1 MSLPDYL
8 DEIKTFLSGKGVP
21 QEPKAVVI
29 LGSGLG
35 SFSQEIRNVTILPYN
50 SIPHFPITSVKGHD
64 GKLISGEINGN
75 QVIAFSGRFHHYEG
89 FSFEQTALPVY
100 VAKAFNAG
108 KLIISNAAGAVNTSF
123 KVGDLMVIEDIIRQ
137 NMTISP
143 KGHPWFHYS
152 HHRWVSLVR
161 ELAADLG
168 IATQQGTY
176 LYVKG
181 PNYET
186 RAEIRAFRTMGADAV
201 GMSTAPELM
210 EAARLGVKTAAISLI
225 SNMAA
230 GVTADKLSHDEV
242 ALAAGSRKED
252 FAMLVKAL
260 VERL

>member
-8 DEIKTFLSGKGVP
+8 DEIKKFLSGKGIP
-21 QEPKAVVI
+21 QEPEAFVI

-35 SFSQEIRNVTILPYN
+35 SFSQEILNATILPYN

-64 GKLISGEINGN
+64 GKLISGEINGK
-75 QVIAFSGRFHHYEG
+75 QIVAFSGRFHHYEG

-100 VAKAFNAG
+100 VAKALNTG
-108 KLIISNAAGAVNTSF
+108 KLIISNAAGAINTSF

-143 KGHPWFHYS
+143 KGHPRFRYS
-152 HHRWVSLVR
+152 HHRWIPLVR
-161 ELAADLG
+161 ELATDLG

-230 GVTADKLSHDEV
+230 GVTANKLSHDEV
-242 ALAAGSRKED
+242 ARAASSRKEE
-252 FAMLVKAL
+252 FAKLVKTL